1 MGQHLAIGFPYQ
13 IFVTPEKT
21 YNQTVSLEE
30 VREEMERSLY
40 YDMGL
45 FKAEE
50 GEKTQVFTLKNQPL
64 KDGLLPFLES
74 FYPTIYEKEHVK
86 PDDDREYPF
95 VLETLRTTPF
105 EQWLDFARGKSN
117 YAFQLGT
124 HTSLKYMRIQKS
136 FQPVV
141 CLRLDCLSLYVGYG
155 KIITEGINDFTKFF
169 KFCLH
174 EAFSEHPIVKAIDIY
189 IAG

>member
-45 FKAEE
+45 FEAEE

-124 HTSLKYMRIQKS
+124 HTSLKYMRIQKVFSRWYAYGLIVYRCTLVMGRSLRKASTTLRS
-136 FQPVV
+136 FSNSV
-141 CLRLDCLSLYVGYG
+141 S
-155 KIITEGINDFTKFF
+155 TKHFQNIP
-169 KFCLH
+169 L
-174 EAFSEHPIVKAIDIY
+174 
-189 IAG
+189 